1 MTRILRL
8 SDWRIS
14 AKVLLAPAL
23 GLAALLGIAGY
34 GSHVLYGEQRV
45 LDALVADVFEDA
57 RAVSEF
63 QGRLSGLHAD
73 LYRVLGVAANY
84 SDLSAL
90 KKDADTASARLN
102 ELEAAIGQIRAV
114 AHNPDVAGVFG
125 LPARTQA
132 GDAQKELEA
141 VQAELAA
148 YKAGVIQV
156 TDILTA
162 DAGVAMILMSSAEDA
177 YAVLLKRLVELER
190 RTQDLSREASSA
202 AQKGLSGATVTFFAL
217 AFLGVIFTSALTL
230 FAARAI
236 SRPVVRLTGA
246 MQELAGGTID
256 IAVPFAERADEIG
269 AMARALAVFRD
280 GATERQRLEA
290 AQAEER
296 RAKEERARA
305 IDGLLRAFDGKVSDA
320 LAEVTAAGEQ
330 MRQAAERMAQVALVT
345 DEQSRAA
352 AAASEATSGNVQT
365 VAAATEEL
373 SSSIQEIGQRVTH
386 STQIAQRA
394 VGEAEGAEGTV
405 RSLAHSANRIGEVVD
420 LIQSIAGQTNLL
432 ALNATIEAARA
443 GEAGKGFAVVA
454 SEVKSLANQTAKAT
468 EEISAQIAGIQSASK
483 ATTTAIAGIVST
495 IREISQIATTI
506 AAAVEEQSAATHEI
520 SRSVQQAATGT
531 QDVAGNIAQVSAAAD
546 ETGRTASDVLSATD
560 RLAGQSAVLRDEV
573 QTFLSAIKAA

>member
-8 SDWRIS
+8 SNWRIS

-34 GSHVLYGEQRV
+34 GSHVLYDEQRV
-45 LDALVADVFEDA
+45 LDGLVADVFEDA
-57 RAVSEF
+57 RAVGDF
-63 QGRLSGLHAD
+63 RGTLSGFHAD
-73 LYRVLGVAANY
+73 LYRVIGFAANY
-84 SDLSAL
+84 TDLNAL
-90 KKDADTASARLN
+90 KRDVDVVSAKVAGLDTVAGR
-102 ELEAAIGQIRAV
+102 IRAV
-114 AHNPDVAGVFG
+114 ALNPQVAAVFG
-125 LPARTQA
+125 LPARSQA
-132 GDAQKELEA
+132 GEAQKEQEA
-141 VQAELAA
+141 IRASLAKYMTA
-148 YKAGVIQV
+148 VTQV
-156 TDILTA
+156 ADILTA
-162 DAGVAMILMSSAEDA
+162 DAAVATILMGPAEDVYGA
-177 YAVLLKRLVELER
+177 LLRQLAELER
-190 RTQDLSREASSA
+190 RTQELSRDATAA
-202 AQKGLSGATVTFFAL
+202 AQSELDRATVTFFTS
-217 AFLGVIFTSALTL
+217 AFLAVLVTSVLTL
-230 FAARAI
+230 LAARAI

-256 IAVPFAERADEIG
+256 TAVPYADRTDEIG

-280 GATERQRLEA
+280 GAAERRRLEE

-296 RAKEERARA
+296 RAKEERATV
-305 IDGLLRAFDGKVSDA
+305 IDGLLRAFDRKVSNA
-320 LAEVTAAGEQ
+320 LAEVTAAGDQ
-330 MRQAAERMAQVALVT
+330 MRGAAERMTQMALIT

-352 AAASEATSGNVQT
+352 ATASEATSGNVQT

-373 SSSIQEIGQRVTH
+373 SGSIQEIGQRVTH

-394 VGEAEGAEGTV
+394 VGEAERAEGTV
-405 RSLAHSANRIGEVVD
+405 RGLADSANRIGEVVD

-483 ATTTAIAGIVST
+483 GTTTAIAGIAST

-546 ETGRTASDVLSATD
+546 ETGRTASDVLTATD
-560 RLAGQSAVLRDEV
+560 GLAGQSAVLRDEV
-573 QTFLSAIKAA
+573 RTFLSAIKAA